1 MSVRASNMTVRA
13 ETRYLDVEFKTSRD
27 GGELSG
33 YAAAWS
39 LDNGGDRIIPG
50 AFAKT
55 IRERVAAGKVPL
67 LDSHIWDAAHTIGTV
82 VEARE
87 DARGLFIRAKL
98 ASTPDAQ
105 AVRQKA
111 REGHLSRMSIGYQP
125 IQYEYER
132 GDDGQLIRVLKEV
145 KLLEA
150 SVVPLPMNEDATI
163 TGIKSDDNEREIAER
178 LRMDVQTMRALYAE
192 YTRDEEAQAKGQ
204 TFNEWL
210 SEPCYRAPRADG
222 ASGRKAAGGVVV
234 PRGISLEQA
243 WRESA
248 GEGGP
253 SAEMK
258 AFERFVRTGV
268 KAAPGT
274 PLSHGSEGEVVPEDF
289 AAELIR
295 ARERFSVV
303 RRLARPF
310 TTDRDVLRVP
320 KRTVKSQPSWTGE
333 GEQIPQSPGE
343 FDAILFQPYKLS
355 HIVTLTSEWLEDQA
369 FDVVGYLVGEAAEL
383 FGVAEETAFWTGT
396 GDGEIQGIMHGGFPE
411 IETAG
416 AAITAD
422 DVIALY
428 YSLPTPYRQNAAWFM
443 SSTVAQVLRT
453 AKAATSGA
461 YIWTDLA
468 SGDATLLGRPV
479 YIVEDLPS
487 EVDPG
492 TAQVVFFGDL
502 RAGYGVCDRTRIT
515 MRRLEELYADYDS
528 VGLLFRA
535 RVDGRVLN
543 ADAGRFLSIKAA

>member
-1 MSVRASNMTVRA
+1 MTVK
-13 ETRYLDVEFKTSRD
+13 ETQYLDVEFKVASD

-39 LDNGGDRIIPG
+39 LDNGGDRIVPG

-55 IRERVAAGKVPL
+55 IKERVAAGKVPL

-105 AVRQKA
+105 AVRTKA

-125 IQYEYER
+125 IQWTYER
-132 GDDGQLIRVLKEV
+132 GSDGEMIRVLTEV

-150 SVVPLPMNEDATI
+150 SVVPLPMNEDAVVTAV
-163 TGIKSDDNEREIAER
+163 KSDDHERERAER

-192 YTRDEEAQAKGQ
+192 YKRDEEAHRLGQ
-204 TFNEWL
+204 TFDEWL
-210 SEPCYRAPRADG
+210 SQPQYKSPRA
-222 ASGRKAAGGVVV
+222 AGSEPVQEPGT
-234 PRGISLEQA
+234 
-243 WRESA
+243 
-248 GEGGP
+248 GGP
-253 SAEMK
+253 SAELK
-258 AFERFVRTGV
+258 AFADYVRTGV

-274 PLSHGSEGEVVPEDF
+274 PLSHTTEGEVVPEDF

-295 ARERFSVV
+295 ARERYSVV
-303 RRLARPF
+303 RRLARLF

-320 KRTVKSQPSWTGE
+320 KRTAKSSPAWVGE
-333 GEQIPQSPGE
+333 GEQVPNSPGE
-343 FDAILFQPYKLS
+343 FDAILFQPYKIA
-355 HIVTLTSEWLEDQA
+355 HVVTLTSEWLEDQA
-369 FDVVGYLVGEAAEL
+369 FDVVGYLVEEAAEL
-383 FGVAEETAFWTGT
+383 FGVAEERAFWTGT
-396 GDGEIQGIMHGGFPE
+396 GDGEIQGILHGGFPE

-416 AAITAD
+416 TTITAD

-428 YSLPTPYRQNAAWFM
+428 YSLPTPYRQSAAWFM

-453 AKAATSGA
+453 AKAETSGA

-487 EVDPG
+487 EMTAG
-492 TAQVVFFGDL
+492 TQVVFFGDL

-543 ADAGRFLSIKAA
+543 ADAGRFLNIKAA